1 MFVHLVVYSVK
12 SVVMLTVAT
21 VAEYLVV
28 SGTSVR
34 VSVIVVL
41 EVTVLSTVVVV
52 ASPLVLLGVGIGS
65 SGG

>member
-1 MFVHLVVYSVK
+1 MF
-12 SVVMLTVAT
+12 TVAT

-34 VSVIVVL
+34 VSVTVVL
-41 EVTVLSTVVVV
+41 DVTVLSNVVVV
-52 ASPLVLLGVGIGS
+52 ASPLVLLGVGTGS